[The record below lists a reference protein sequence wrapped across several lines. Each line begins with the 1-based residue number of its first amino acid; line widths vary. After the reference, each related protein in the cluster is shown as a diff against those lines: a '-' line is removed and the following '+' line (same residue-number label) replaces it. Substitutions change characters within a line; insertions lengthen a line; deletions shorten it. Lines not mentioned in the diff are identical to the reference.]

1 MMLHFHPSSDDDQTC
16 IPMLE
21 SVVGN
26 GNGNLAM
33 VGGVGEIVLEISL
46 PELFEV
52 VVEAHDGPSGGDDDE
67 ELLGGGGGVGVV
79 AVDGANGHG
88 DGAPPGGEANVGGE
102 EGDISHEAGVVEG
115 GIVGGGPGVGLEDLD
130 LGVVGGD
137 EDLGFAVAVEVG
149 D

>member
-1 MMLHFHPSSDDDQTC
+1 MLHFHPSSDDDQTR

-21 SVVGN
+21 CVVGN

-67 ELLGGGGGVGVV
+67 ELLGGGG
-79 AVDGANGHG
+79 AWA
-88 DGAPPGGEANVGGE
+88 
-102 EGDISHEAGVVEG
+102 
-115 GIVGGGPGVGLEDLD
+115 
-130 LGVVGGD
+130 
-137 EDLGFAVAVEVG
+137 
-149 D
+149 

>member
-1 MMLHFHPSSDDDQTC
+1 MEMATSRWWAAWGKSSWR
-16 IPMLE
+16 
-21 SVVGN
+21 
-26 GNGNLAM
+26 LAAQSFLRLW
-33 VGGVGEIVLEISL
+33 I
-46 PELFEV
+46 
-52 VVEAHDGPSGGDDDE
+52 EAHDGPSGGDDDE